1 MGGGLRVIVLNP
13 KFKFVWFYQG
23 FFGFGIGIPISIF
36 CLIFWRTQIWNLVI
50 QNEDCKVLSEQVC
63 IEVPKQICRSQPQ
76 KSCCPS
82 NKQQCIKETSAL
94 VAWFWWWLWFSFI
107 DPPSQPCLGDS
118 IVYLSFADVT
128 FSFQNGTEKGPRGYF
143 LGPLWSTLGSNG
155 GCNCNC
161 NNTVWFEMV
170 QCSSSTSDIER
181 CSGSAQAQSVH
192 ICSERHFLR

>member
-94 VAWFWWWLWFSFI
+94 VAWFWWWLGFSFI

-118 IVYLSFADVT
+118 IVT
-128 FSFQNGTEKGPRGYF
+128 FPFQNGTEKGPTGYF
-143 LGPLWSTLGSNG
+143 FSQK
-155 GCNCNC
+155 
-161 NNTVWFEMV
+161 WFWYKFIVSLSFEGAGL
-170 QCSSSTSDIER
+170 QRSDMESR
-181 CSGSAQAQSVH
+181 N
-192 ICSERHFLR
+192 FLCFLKINQNKIWI

>member
-13 KFKFVWFYQG
+13 KIKFVWFYQG

-107 DPPSQPCLGDS
+107 DPLPNLAWVTASWLF
-118 IVYLSFADVT
+118 LSKMAQKRALQDIF
-128 FSFQNGTEKGPRGYF
+128 FPYQFGTKTIGKI
-143 LGPLWSTLGSNG
+143 L
-155 GCNCNC
+155 
-161 NNTVWFEMV
+161 
-170 QCSSSTSDIER
+170 
-181 CSGSAQAQSVH
+181 
-192 ICSERHFLR
+192 

>member
-13 KFKFVWFYQG
+13 KFKFVWFYEG

-36 CLIFWRTQIWNLVI
+36 CLTFWRTQIWNLVI

-94 VAWFWWWLWFSFI
+94 VAWFWWWLGFSFI

-118 IVYLSFADVT
+118 IVT
-128 FSFQNGTEKGPRGYF
+128 FPFQNGTEKGPTGYF
-143 LGPLWSTLGSNG
+143 FSHTNLGLKQLGRFYRLKTPPFPSEIGTFKFENKLMTKIKKYYFKSISTVNALEN
-155 GCNCNC
+155 
-161 NNTVWFEMV
+161 
-170 QCSSSTSDIER
+170 
-181 CSGSAQAQSVH
+181 
-192 ICSERHFLR
+192 HF